1 MSHYELLQ
9 IIRIGLNYIMNSSN
23 KDNII
28 LLYKLSLLIKNTHD
42 ERFIN
47 LFMINYMNYY
57 YSHLEFIRGIEKMSD
72 NDIESIK
79 EIILKSFDMFVI
91 NSKIDDAAYNNL
103 YQKRRESFINLDINA
118 IRNIIIEELLSG
130 IHQEIDNIEKIKEY
144 IKSISYEKQS
154 ELEKININ
162 YEIDKLKEK
171 RKCKYT
177 EDGNFEEDEE
187 ELNIIIRNINK
198 KGYCSNH
205 LHIHVYDMFDNTI
218 YQILYKEKIVY
229 KKIS

>member
-9 IIRIGLNYIMNSSN
+9 IIRIGLNDIMNN
-23 KDNII
+23 DDKDDIV
-28 LLYKLSLLIKNTHD
+28 LLYKLSILIKNTSD

-57 YSHLEFIRGIEKMSD
+57 YSHLELIIGIEKMSD
-72 NDIESIK
+72 SNIHSIK
-79 EIILKSFDMFVI
+79 EIILKSFDMFVM
-91 NSKIDDAAYNNL
+91 NRKNNDKEYKNL
-103 YQKRRESFINLDINA
+103 YHKRREIFINTDINI

-130 IHQEIDNIEKIKEY
+130 IYQETDSIEEIKEN
-144 IKSISYEKQS
+144 INSISYEKRS
-154 ELEKININ
+154 ELEKINID
-162 YEIDKLKEK
+162 YEIEKLKEK

-177 EDGNFEEDEE
+177 EEGNYEEDEE

-205 LHIHVYDMFDNTI
+205 LHIHVYDVLDNTI
-218 YQILYKEKIVY
+218 CHILNRDNLVY